1 MKITITNEHLS
12 LFQSNE
18 TAIRIVQH
26 LIFQEGS
33 ATISHASMEV
43 SRQKFRTAL
52 DRLEETGLIRTSST
66 NKGTKAALTCIAK
79 EEDDK
84 LTPWERKMEK
94 IWRKILKSMSPE
106 YQEAVARYYNEG
118 IRWVDLDEDVRATIT
133 HHGRTNGFIDSPTS
147 KD

>member
-66 NKGTKAALTCIAK
+66 NQGTKAALIVPKTQ
-79 EEDDK
+79 EDTD
-84 LTPWERKMEK
+84 TWEHKMEK

-106 YQEAVARYYNEG
+106 YQEAVARYYNFEG
-118 IRWVDLDEDVRATIT
+118 IHWVDLDEDTRASIT
-133 HHGRTNGFIDSPTS
+133 HHGRNHGFIEAATS
-147 KD
+147 KG